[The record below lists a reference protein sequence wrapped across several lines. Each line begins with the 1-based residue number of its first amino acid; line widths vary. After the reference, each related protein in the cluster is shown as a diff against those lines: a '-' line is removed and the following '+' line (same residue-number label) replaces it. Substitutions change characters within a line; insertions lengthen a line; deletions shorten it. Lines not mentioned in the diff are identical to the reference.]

1 LAVDVLVVGAGPAGL
16 ALALQAVEHGA
27 EVRVVERRP
36 ELFRPSRA
44 MIMHPR
50 TLEVLRPLGVTDALL
65 ARAKPPHIQLHLGS
79 REIPV
84 HLERYALT
92 GTAFPH
98 PVLLRQSDV
107 EAVLSEALAERGVVV
122 ERGVELIDLGGNL
135 NHPEAILRTGRD
147 RSSVSCGYLVGCDGR
162 GSTVRTRLGIAWQ
175 GAPYRQE
182 VLLADIDLARPTAPD
197 AAQVV
202 AGRDG
207 LVFLF
212 PLGERASWRM
222 LATQAARHPD
232 LPAGESRPGPSGAEL
247 QGLLNRAGLPTDITH
262 VAWSDRI
269 TLQHRIAASLRK
281 GAVFLVGEAAH
292 AHSPAGG
299 QGMNTSIQ
307 DALNL
312 GWKLAFLSG
321 STPRDDSESPLP
333 ASYEQERRPVGRRV
347 LAMTHLLFWG
357 EASTS
362 LLPTFLRG
370 VVAPAAAPLVPLLL
384 RRRRLL
390 SAAFWLLAQFWVQYR
405 SSPLSVDRA
414 PHLPGPRPGQRLPD
428 QQVTC
433 GYQRT
438 HLHTLLAEPGLQVLL
453 SRDTAA
459 PDKSTWGPYVHVHR
473 LSSWPGTGIMI
484 VRPDGY
490 IGYRAATVDPS
501 DITAWLTRAR
511 GVGCGG
517 PSF

>member
-1 LAVDVLVVGAGPAGL
+1 
-16 ALALQAVEHGA
+16 
-27 EVRVVERRP
+27 
-36 ELFRPSRA
+36 

-65 ARAKPPHIQLHLGS
+65 ARAKPPHIQMHLGS
-79 REIPV
+79 QAIPV
-84 HLERYALT
+84 HLERYGLT

-107 EAVLSEALAERGVVV
+107 EAVLSQALAERGVVV
-122 ERGVELIDLGGNL
+122 ERGVELVDVGLDRK
-135 NHPEAILRTGRD
+135 HPEAILRTGRD
-147 RSSVSCGYLVGCDGR
+147 HWPISCGYLIGCDGR
-162 GSTVRTRLGIAWQ
+162 SSTVRTRLDIAWR

-182 VLLADIDLARPTAPD
+182 VLLADIDLARTAVPD

-222 LATQAARHPD
+222 LATRAANRPD
-232 LPAGESRPGPSGAEL
+232 LPAGASGRGPTDAEL
-247 QGLLNRAGLPTDITH
+247 QGLLTAAGLRTEITH

-312 GWKLAFLSG
+312 GWKLAFLRESASG
-321 STPRDDSESPLP
+321 EGSESPLL
-333 ASYEQERRPVGRRV
+333 ASYERERRPVGRRV

-384 RRRRLL
+384 RRRQLL

-405 SSPLSVDRA
+405 NSPLSLDRA
-414 PHLPGPRPGQRLPD
+414 PALPGPRPGQRLPD

-433 GYQRT
+433 RYQRT
-438 HLHTLLAEPGLQVLL
+438 HLHTLMAEPGLQVLL
-453 SRDTAA
+453 SRDAA
-459 PDKSTWGPYVHVHR
+459 PPDQSALGPYVRVHR
-473 LSSWPGTGIMI
+473 ISSSPGTGIMI

-490 IGYRAATVDPS
+490 VGYRAATVDPS
-501 DITAWLTRAR
+501 DITDWLARAR
-511 GVGCGG
+511 GVG
-517 PSF
+517 